1 MLLKYNVGFVD
12 LQIQVKGDMLYVI
25 GEQVKYCDSRE
36 GIIRANWIVMN
47 DLLDG
52 IKMICIMENCFNMLQ
67 VMMEIDV
74 VSLKNYFVGEL
85 LGYEMMLV

>member
-25 GEQVKYCDSRE
+25 GEQVKYRDLCE
-36 GIIRANWIVMN
+36 GIICVNRIVMN

-52 IKMICIMENCFNMLQ
+52 IKMICIMENCFNMSQ
-67 VMMEIDV
+67 ATMEIDV